1 MATFGLVVA
10 VLIILITYTYNNFVY
25 LFSLVIQRRNLVI
38 RRSGRE
44 TLLTS
49 QPFLITRRVI
59 RTVAV
64 LLLAVLVLALIG
76 RGARVEP

>member
-1 MATFGLVVA
+1 VVA
-10 VLIILITYTYNNFVY
+10 VLIILLTYTYNNFVY

-76 RGARVEP
+76 RGAGVEP

>member
-1 MATFGLVVA
+1 VATFGLVVA

-76 RGARVEP
+76 RGAGVEP

>member
-76 RGARVEP
+76 RGAGVEP

>member
-1 MATFGLVVA
+1 VVA

-76 RGARVEP
+76 RGAGVEP